1 MTTRYIRLDYYSD
14 FHQRNGTLSK
24 LKFAEIDVMNLK
36 EIKMIDDVT
45 AVSKRDMDKDLKGNR
60 SKSADGETTKIKTF
74 TGTDTDL
81 DVETKLRNSKESKG
95 VQPMTHSIPLLQCR
109 DIIDKEM
116 MWLIPLGLAHLQSVW
131 EDDNTHP
138 SIIDTMLKYTMT
150 LQDAQ
155 EHGLHNKSNTFFSSP
170 YELLMTLD
178 AVRRY
183 VRTVR
188 ISE

>member
-1 MTTRYIRLDYYSD
+1 M
-14 FHQRNGTLSK
+14 SK
-24 LKFAEIDVMNLK
+24 LNYAEIDVMNFK
-36 EIKMIDDVT
+36 EMRMVDDVA
-45 AVSKRDMDKDLKGNR
+45 AVIKGDMDRDLKGNR
-60 SKSADGETTKIKTF
+60 SKSVDGKTTKIKTF
-74 TGTDTDL
+74 TGTGTDTNI
-81 DVETKLRNSKESKG
+81 DVEAKLRNSQESKG

-138 SIIDTMLKYTMT
+138 SIIDTMLKYTVT
-150 LQDAQ
+150 LQSAQ
-155 EHGLHNKSNTFFSSP
+155 EQGLHDDINTFFSSP

-183 VRTVR
+183 VLCVR
-188 ISE
+188 HVYPNKS